1 MSCWWIDRD
10 PISELNMSIDVKS
23 MCDSCDCAPGY
34 EGLRCENN
42 VDDCTNNKCANNST
56 CVDLI
61 QAYRCD
67 CTPGFMG
74 EYCEKKIPFCTKG
87 HDPCENGGRCV
98 DHRTY
103 YSCEC
108 PIGFSGL
115 NCSTN
120 HDDCVDH
127 LCQVFKNII
136 IVENQFIL
144 CYINNSRTL
153 VLSILESYTLI
164 YN

>member
-1 MSCWWIDRD
+1 
-10 PISELNMSIDVKS
+10 
-23 MCDSCDCAPGY
+23 MCVSCDCAAGY

-42 VDDCTNNKCANNST
+42 VNDCANNRCANNST

-67 CTPGFMG
+67 CSPGFMG
-74 EYCEKKIPFCTKG
+74 EYCETKIPFCTKG

-98 DHRTY
+98 DHRTH

-120 HDDCVDH
+120 LDDCIDH
-127 LCQVFKNII
+127 LCQVRKNIKQLKLRLN
-136 IVENQFIL
+136 VNIL
-144 CYINNSRTL
+144 FLINIL
-153 VLSILESYTLI
+153 VLLYYIDSLI
-164 YN
+164 GWFISLFIYCRTVLLASMA